1 MITPASVADWAMF
14 AGVLGMLTGVAALG
28 HRAISDEVTHPEH
41 APADAATASPPADLR
56 AA

>member
-14 AGVLGMLTGVAALG
+14 AGVLGALSGLGVLG
-28 HRAISDEVTHPEH
+28 YRSIFQGSF
-41 APADAATASPPADLR
+41 AATDEGFGSAATPDQR